1 MNELSIEAKLTYSE
15 EEQDLESLVGTCRLG
30 RSAQNLMSLD
40 AGVRVFGFPAPIP
53 VGIDGA
59 FDDGSGCF
67 PDNDD
72 TVNKSIAGAG
82 GREGELI
89 NNETLI
95 FSGHIDYET
104 DLFTINYIFGYVDTE
119 NTVRLDLDAVDFN
132 YINRAGNDTTDAWSH
147 EIRLGSSGETFDWV
161 VGGVYFQS
169 DQERRNRITA
179 DTEQFFVFQPLATLN
194 EFFQTT
200 DNETFAFFG
209 DMSWHATDTLT
220 LTVGGRYSENKIT
233 QCAQNLSPGAEI
245 PFSCANA
252 AKTDDFSPRVAL
264 SMDLTDEVTSYATIS
279 RGYKPGGSQVE
290 GTQFQGQYVPSF
302 FDKETLWNYE
312 IGLKANMMDN
322 RLRINAAVFY
332 MDWKDLQVDDTVFN
346 VNPDTNRTET
356 ATFIRSAEKATSK
369 GFEIEFAALPSENVT
384 IGGGVGYTDATFGD
398 FDGVA
403 RPQGVGPIDLTGEQ
417 IPGAVKWT
425 ANLYGEYRFP
435 IMGFNGYIRAE
446 WFYRDDSVPNLDG
459 YFFKITDPALLGFI
473 ENDGNPFPFVVPS
486 YNVVNL
492 RAGVQVNKWRFIA
505 YVENVFEEDYFTGAR
520 YGFRTNGV
528 NVRPHPRLFGLKATV
543 VWD

>member
-1 MNELSIEAKLTYSE
+1 MRATLNTILAVTLIYSAPSVIAQTSQVLEEIVVTAQRREQSLQDVPISVSVLSGIEIETQNIKEAQDYLSLIPNVSFSEEGQRGERSIAISIRGINNISVLENRGGGSAIGYYYDEVSLGQVSQATANPQLIDVERIEVLRGPQGTFFGLSATGGALNILTRSPNGERYGELNAEIGNKSQWAVSGIFNTPLSDNFFVRGVVAIEETPALVKNVDPVGGDSGSFNQTYRLGARYEPMNELSIEAKLTYSE

-233 QCAQNLSPGAEI
+233 QCAQNLSPQACI
-245 PFSCANA
+245 LA
-252 AKTDDFSPRVAL
+252 
-264 SMDLTDEVTSYATIS
+264 I
-279 RGYKPGGSQVE
+279 
-290 GTQFQGQYVPSF
+290 
-302 FDKETLWNYE
+302 
-312 IGLKANMMDN
+312 
-322 RLRINAAVFY
+322 
-332 MDWKDLQVDDTVFN
+332 
-346 VNPDTNRTET
+346 
-356 ATFIRSAEKATSK
+356 
-369 GFEIEFAALPSENVT
+369 
-384 IGGGVGYTDATFGD
+384 
-398 FDGVA
+398 
-403 RPQGVGPIDLTGEQ
+403 
-417 IPGAVKWT
+417 
-425 ANLYGEYRFP
+425 
-435 IMGFNGYIRAE
+435 
-446 WFYRDDSVPNLDG
+446 
-459 YFFKITDPALLGFI
+459 
-473 ENDGNPFPFVVPS
+473 
-486 YNVVNL
+486 
-492 RAGVQVNKWRFIA
+492 
-505 YVENVFEEDYFTGAR
+505 
-520 YGFRTNGV
+520 
-528 NVRPHPRLFGLKATV
+528 
-543 VWD
+543 